1 MSDPTPYSV
10 SYSFSGFQALNPDLP
25 LPAAQVDLQ
34 FAAIEVATEELVD
47 AVTSIRRADGG
58 LQNGV
63 VTWDGLN
70 DDLKA
75 LLQTADPR
83 VTVADLNP
91 SAFATTAEAQAGVAN
106 DRIMTPLR
114 VSEALATLRAYSS
127 QAEAEAGV
135 ENTKV
140 ATSLRVKQALDALR
154 ALASQAEAE
163 AGVENTKVT
172 TSLRVG
178 QAISAQRP
186 AFTATAALTWGS
198 IASLASST
206 QVIACAGAAV
216 QDRVLVGLAAA
227 GLDAGLIVTAWVS
240 STNNITV
247 RLTNISGSPITPHS
261 GAATDYAVTAVRF

>member
-1 MSDPTPYSV
+1 MADPVPYSV
-10 SYSFSGFQALNPDLP
+10 SYSFSGWQALNPDLP

-34 FAAIEVATEELVD
+34 FAAIETATKDLAT

-63 VTWDGLN
+63 VTYDGLN
-70 DDLKA
+70 ADLKA

-91 SAFATTAEAQAGVAN
+91 SAFASTTEAQAGVAN

-114 VSEALATLRAYSS
+114 VAEALSVLRAYAN
-127 QAEAEAGV
+127 QTEAEAGV

-140 ATSLRVKQALDALR
+140 VTSLRVKQALDALR
-154 ALASQAEAE
+154 GFASQAEAE

-172 TSLRVG
+172 TSLRVK
-178 QAISAQRP
+178 QALSAQRP

-216 QDRVLVGLAAA
+216 QDRVLVGLSAA
-227 GLDAGLIVTAWVS
+227 GIDAGLIVTTWVS
-240 STNNITV
+240 STDNITV

-261 GAATDYAVTAVRF
+261 GAATNYAVTAVRF

>member
-1 MSDPTPYSV
+1 MADPTPYSV
-10 SYSFSGFQALNPDLP
+10 SYSFSGWQALNPDLP

-34 FAAIEVATEELVD
+34 FAAVEMATEDLVT

-63 VTWDGLN
+63 VTYDGLN

-91 SAFATTAEAQAGVAN
+91 SAFANIAEAQAGVAN

-114 VSEALATLRAYSS
+114 VAEALLVLRAYAS
-127 QAEAEAGV
+127 QAEAEAGA
-135 ENTKV
+135 ENTKMM
-140 ATSLRVKQALDALR
+140 TPLRVKQALDSQR
-154 ALASQAEAE
+154 AFASQAEAE
-163 AGVENTKVT
+163 AGVENTKVV
-172 TSLRVG
+172 TSLRVK

-186 AFTATAALTWGS
+186 AFTATAALTWGP
-198 IASLASST
+198 IAAGASAT
-206 QVIACAGAAV
+206 QVIACSGAAV

-227 GLDAGLIVTAWVS
+227 GVNAGLIVTAWVS

-247 RLTNISGSPITPHS
+247 RLTNITGSPITPHA
-261 GAATDYAVTAVRF
+261 GAATNYAVTAVRF

>member
-1 MSDPTPYSV
+1 MANPTPYTV
-10 SYSFSGFQALNPDLP
+10 SYSFSGWQALNPGRP

-34 FAAIEVATEELVD
+34 FAAIETATEDLAT
-47 AVTSIRRADGG
+47 AVMSIRRADGG

-83 VTVADLNP
+83 VTVAELNP
-91 SAFATTAEAQAGVAN
+91 SAFASTAEAQAGVAN

-114 VSEALATLRAYSS
+114 VSEALATLRAYAS
-127 QAEAEAGV
+127 QVEAEAGV

-140 ATSLRVKQALDALR
+140 VTSLRVKQALDALR
-154 ALASQAEAE
+154 GFASQAEAE
-163 AGVENTKVT
+163 AGVENTKVV
-172 TSLRVG
+172 TSLRVK
-178 QAISAQRP
+178 QALSAQRP
-186 AFTATAALTWGS
+186 AFTATAALIWGS
-198 IASLASST
+198 IPAGASST

-216 QDRVLVGLAAA
+216 QDRVLVGLADAGVSA
-227 GLDAGLIVTAWVS
+227 GLLVTAWVS

-247 RLTNISGSPITPHS
+247 RLTNITGSLITPHS
-261 GAATDYAVTAVRF
+261 GAATNYAVTAVRF

>member
-1 MSDPTPYSV
+1 MANPTPYTV
-10 SYSFSGFQALNPDLP
+10 SYSFSGWQALNPGRP

-34 FAAIEVATEELVD
+34 FAAIETATEDLAT
-47 AVTSIRRADGG
+47 AVMSIRRADGG

-83 VTVADLNP
+83 VTVAELNP
-91 SAFATTAEAQAGVAN
+91 SAFASTAEAQAGVAN

-114 VSEALATLRAYSS
+114 VSEALATLRAYAS
-127 QAEAEAGV
+127 QVEAEAGV

-140 ATSLRVKQALDALR
+140 VTSLRVKQAL
-154 ALASQAEAE
+154 
-163 AGVENTKVT
+163 
-172 TSLRVG
+172 
-178 QAISAQRP
+178 SAQRP
-186 AFTATAALTWGS
+186 AFTATAALIWGS
-198 IASLASST
+198 IPAGASST

-216 QDRVLVGLAAA
+216 QDRVLVGLADAGVSA
-227 GLDAGLIVTAWVS
+227 GLLVTAWVS

-247 RLTNISGSPITPHS
+247 RLTNITGSLITPHS
-261 GAATDYAVTAVRF
+261 GAATNYAVTAVRF

>member
-1 MSDPTPYSV
+1 MSDPTPYTV
-10 SYSFSGFQALNPDLP
+10 SYSFSGFQALNPDRP
-25 LPAAQVDLQ
+25 LPAAQIDIQ
-34 FAAIEVATEELVD
+34 FASLETVTNGFVD

-63 VTWDGLN
+63 VTYDGLS

-91 SAFATTAEAQAGVAN
+91 SAFANTAEAQAGVAN

-114 VSEALATLRAYSS
+114 VSEALATLRA
-127 QAEAEAGV
+127 
-135 ENTKV
+135 
-140 ATSLRVKQALDALR
+140 
-154 ALASQAEAE
+154 LASQAEAE
-163 AGVENTKVT
+163 AGVENAKMMTPLRVKQALDVLRALASQAEVEAGVENTKLT
-172 TSLRVG
+172 TSLRVK

-186 AFTATAALTWGS
+186 AFTASASLTWGP
-198 IASLASST
+198 IAAGASAT
-206 QVIACAGAAV
+206 QVITCSGAAV

-227 GLDAGLIVTAWVS
+227 GVNAGLVVTAWVS

-247 RLTNISGSPITPHS
+247 RLTNVTASPITPHS
-261 GAATDYAVTAVRF
+261 GAATTYAVTAVRF